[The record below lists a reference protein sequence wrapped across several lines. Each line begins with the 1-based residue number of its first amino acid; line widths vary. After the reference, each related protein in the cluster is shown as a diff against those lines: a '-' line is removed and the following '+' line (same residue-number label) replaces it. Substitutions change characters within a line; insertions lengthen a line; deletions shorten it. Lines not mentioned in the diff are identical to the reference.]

1 MTASNH
7 PAASLRKLD
16 VGAFMTIEKLAS
28 GGSLQA
34 RKLVDGSVQFY
45 WRFSHE
51 GRTHREPIGAFDPGA
66 PPKKLEPSRLGYS
79 TAAARERCRQLATQ
93 HQQRKHSGGLREARV
108 EERAA
113 FEERKVAQAERAT
126 RTLARL
132 FETYVG
138 HLRSQGRRS
147 HADAA
152 NIFRNHVAEAWPK
165 IADKPAAEV
174 KAEDVLDILRRLVE
188 RGHGRTANKLRA
200 YLRAANQCAIDV
212 RAVATLPVAFRAFQ
226 IEVNPVAST
235 KRDPAFDT
243 ADKRPMSAEE
253 LRTYWAFIKR
263 IDGPRGAFLRL
274 HLLTGGQRVQQLIR
288 LRWLD
293 TTADAITIYDGKGR
307 PGRPARA
314 HVVPLLAKAATALRE
329 FPRAGA
335 FVVSTSGGRL
345 PIEPSTASNWA
356 HETVA
361 EAIPGFQLKR
371 VRSGVETLLA
381 SQGVS
386 REIRGHLQSHGLTG
400 VQYRHYDG
408 HDYLPEKRRA
418 LELLFEAIEPPKCAG
433 RVRSGSAAEQAK
445 RRRALGKLGRDLD
458 KEMRAS

>member
-1 MTASNH
+1 MAASTH
-7 PAASLRKLD
+7 PAASLRRLD
-16 VGAFMTIEKLAS
+16 VGAFLTIEKLPG

-34 RKLVDGSVQFY
+34 RKLANGSVQFY

-51 GRTHREPIGAFDPGA
+51 GRTHREPIGTFDPGA
-66 PPKKLEPSRLGYS
+66 PPKKLEPSRLGFS

-108 EERAA
+108 EERTA
-113 FEERKVAQAERAT
+113 FQARKEAQAERAT

-132 FETYVG
+132 FETYTG

-165 IADKPAAEV
+165 IAEKPATEV
-174 KAEDVLDILRRLVE
+174 RSDDILDILRRLIE

-200 YLRAANQCAIDV
+200 YLRAAYQCAIDV

-226 IEVNPVAST
+226 IESNPVANT

-253 LRTYWAFIKR
+253 LRAYWDFIKR

-307 PGRPARA
+307 PGRPART
-314 HVVPLLAKAATALRE
+314 HIVPLVVKAAAALRE
-329 FPRAGA
+329 FPRVGE
-335 FVVSTSGGRL
+335 FVISTSGGRL

-361 EAIPGFQLKR
+361 EAMPGFQLKR

-381 SQGVS
+381 ANDIS
-386 REIRGHLQSHGLTG
+386 REVRGHLQSHGITG

-408 HDYLPEKRRA
+408 HDYMPQKRKA
-418 LELLFEAIEPPKCAG
+418 LEVLMSAIEPKPKA
-433 RVRSGSAAEQAK
+433 RSKRDTRPKAA
-445 RRRALGKLGRDLD
+445 RNDNGVTTR
-458 KEMRAS
+458 

>member
-7 PAASLRKLD
+7 PTASLRRLD
-16 VGAFMTIEKLAS
+16 VGAFLTIEKLAS

-34 RKLVDGSVQFY
+34 RKLADGSVQFY

-51 GRTHREPIGAFDPGA
+51 GRTHREPIGTYDPGA
-66 PPKKLEPSRLGYS
+66 PPKKLEPSRLGFS

-93 HQQRKHSGGLREARV
+93 HQQRKHSGGLREVRV
-108 EERAA
+108 EERTA
-113 FEERKVAQAERAT
+113 FQERKTAQAERAT

-132 FETYVG
+132 FEAYVG

-152 NIFRNHVAEAWPK
+152 NIFRNHVTEAWPK
-165 IADKPAAEV
+165 IAEKPAAEV

-200 YLRAANQCAIDV
+200 YLRAAYQCAIDV

-226 IEVNPVAST
+226 IETNPVAST

-253 LRTYWAFIKR
+253 LRAYWAFIKR

-293 TTADAITIYDGKGR
+293 VTADAITIYDGKGR

-314 HVVPLLAKAATALRE
+314 HVVPLLAKAGAALRE
-329 FPRAGA
+329 FPRAGE
-335 FVVSTSGGRL
+335 FVISTSNGRL
-345 PIEPSTASNWA
+345 PIEASTASNWA
-356 HETVA
+356 HDTVA

-381 SQGVS
+381 SQGVN

-418 LELLFEAIEPPKCAG
+418 LELLLAAIEPPKRVG
-433 RVRSGSAAEQAK
+433 RARSGAAAEQAK
-445 RRRALGKLGRDLD
+445 RRRALDKLGRDLD
-458 KEMRAS
+458 DEMLAR

>member
-1 MTASNH
+1 MASPTPN
-7 PAASLRKLD
+7 ATSLRSLD
-16 VGAFMTIEKLAS
+16 VGAFLTIEKLAS

-34 RKLVDGSVQFY
+34 RKLTDGSVQFY

-66 PPKKLEPSRLGYS
+66 PPKKLEPSRHGYS

-93 HQQRKHSGGLREARV
+93 HLQRKHSGGLREARV

-132 FETYVG
+132 FEIYVG

-165 IADKPAAEV
+165 IAEKPAAEV

-200 YLRAANQCAIDV
+200 YLRAAYQCAIDV

-226 IEVNPVAST
+226 IETNPVAST

-243 ADKRPMSAEE
+243 ADKRPMSVEE
-253 LRTYWAFIKR
+253 LRAYWAFIKP
-263 IDGPRGAFLRL
+263 IKGPRGAFLRL

-293 TTADAITIYDGKGR
+293 VTADAITIYDGKGR

-314 HVVPLLAKAATALRE
+314 HVVPLLAKATATLRE
-329 FPRAGA
+329 FPRAGE
-335 FVVSTSGGRL
+335 FVISTSGGRL

-361 EAIPGFQLKR
+361 EAMPGFQLKR

-400 VQYRHYDG
+400 VRYRHYDG

-418 LELLFEAIEPPKCAG
+418 LELLFEAVEPPKRGG
-433 RVRSGSAAEQAK
+433 RVRNSATAEQAK

-458 KEMRAS
+458 AEMLLR

>member
-1 MTASNH
+1 MAASNH
-7 PAASLRKLD
+7 PAASLRRLD
-16 VGAFMTIEKLAS
+16 VGAFLTIEKLPG

-34 RKLVDGSVQFY
+34 RKLTDGTVQFY

-51 GRTHREPIGAFDPGA
+51 GRTHREPIGPFDPSA
-66 PPKKLEPSRLGYS
+66 PPKKLEPGRLGYS
-79 TAAARERCRQLATQ
+79 TAAAREHCRQLAAQ
-93 HQQRKHSGGLREARV
+93 HRQRRNSGGLREARV
-108 EERAA
+108 EERTA
-113 FEERKVAQAERAT
+113 FQERKVAQAERTT

-165 IADKPAAEV
+165 IAEKPAAEV
-174 KAEDVLDILRRLVE
+174 KADDILDILRRLVE

-200 YLRAANQCAIDV
+200 YLRAAYQCAIDV
-212 RAVATLPVAFRAFQ
+212 RAVATLPVAFRTFQ
-226 IEVNPVAST
+226 IESNPVAGT

-243 ADKRPMSAEE
+243 ADKRPMSTEE

-263 IDGPRGAFLRL
+263 IEGPRGAFLRL

-293 TTADAITIYDGKGR
+293 TTADAITIYDAKGR

-314 HVVPLLAKAATALRE
+314 HVVPLLAKAAAAMRE
-329 FPRAGA
+329 YPRVGE
-335 FVVSTSGGRL
+335 FVISASGGRL

-356 HETVA
+356 HDTVI

-381 SQGVS
+381 ANGIS
-386 REIRGHLQSHGLTG
+386 REVRGHLQSHGMTG
-400 VQYRHYDG
+400 VQYCHYDG
-408 HDYLPEKRRA
+408 HDYLPQKRQA
-418 LELLFEAIEPPKCAG
+418 LEVLMSAIEPKPRA
-433 RVRSGSAAEQAK
+433 RAK
-445 RRRALGKLGRDLD
+445 RGTRAKQDRNDVSVTLR
-458 KEMRAS
+458 

>member
-1 MTASNH
+1 
-7 PAASLRKLD
+7 
-16 VGAFMTIEKLAS
+16 V
-28 GGSLQA
+28 
-34 RKLVDGSVQFY
+34 V
-45 WRFSHE
+45 
-51 GRTHREPIGAFDPGA
+51 
-66 PPKKLEPSRLGYS
+66 
-79 TAAARERCRQLATQ
+79 
-93 HQQRKHSGGLREARV
+93 
-108 EERAA
+108 
-113 FEERKVAQAERAT
+113 QAERAT

-132 FETYVG
+132 YETYVG

-174 KAEDVLDILRRLVE
+174 KAEDVLGILRRLIE

-200 YLRAANQCAIDV
+200 YLRAAYQCAIDV
-212 RAVATLPVAFRAFQ
+212 RAVATLPIAFGAFQ
-226 IEVNPVAST
+226 IETNPVAST

-243 ADKRPMSAEE
+243 ADKRPMSADE
-253 LRTYWAFIKR
+253 LRAYWAFIR
-263 IDGPRGAFLRL
+263 HIDGPRGAFLRL

-293 TTADAITIYDGKGR
+293 TTADAFTIYDGKGR

-314 HVVPLLAKAATALRE
+314 HVVPLLAKAAAALRE
-329 FPRAGA
+329 FPRTGE
-335 FVVSTSGGRL
+335 FVITTSGGRL

-356 HETVA
+356 HDTVA
-361 EAIPGFQLKR
+361 DAIAGFQLKR

-418 LELLFEAIEPPKCAG
+418 LELLLDAIEPPKRRG
-433 RVRSGSAAEQAK
+433 QTRSGAAVEQAK
-445 RRRALGKLGRDLD
+445 RRRALGKLARDLD
-458 KEMRAS
+458 DEMLSR